1 MEEDSKVPVT
11 PPTLQTEEAAKETK
25 IEPAADA
32 VSPADKATSN
42 TGSVADK
49 ATKSEPDMNK
59 VVGNI
64 DAMNTSLEKLFTLHT
79 DIKDALLG
87 AAGSFQSIANGTGQN
102 TISLNEISTK
112 ITTLVD
118 RPAVNPVDVT
128 AICENVKTILA
139 RPAVTTAE
147 VAAISAGVETLLSRP
162 TAPTSKNR
170 WGPWLRAAIIIAVL
184 GTIVLVRTCSGTP
197 RGAAAA
203 GLTNNVSGALP
214 ASAAPNVS
222 APTQAAPIPAPAP
235 APVPAPA
242 PKARRVIIQNVIT
255 GKVTTIDPDGST
267 NNDAVVVSSSTQAQT
282 VIVDNRLSGLSNC
295 FNNLSN
301 VQINFGTGNNNNKG
315 NAVGNTIVVQ
325 PVIVHLP
332 PTQILRGPPHQ
343 GAPALPPA
351 QQAPTNAPAPTP
363 APQAEAAPVHQT
375 ESVANQVGNAPTSTM
390 APAKNQMP
398 ESSASSGGFSSV
410 TTVQGNFV
418 QLLGTIYAQDVN
430 SSYVVPAGS
439 GHTGP
444 Q

>member
-1 MEEDSKVPVT
+1 MEEEDSKVPVT
-11 PPTLQTEEAAKETK
+11 PPIVSSAPQTEEAAKETK

-32 VSPADKATSN
+32 VSLADKATSN
-42 TGSVADK
+42 IGSVADK

-59 VVGNI
+59 VVDNI
-64 DAMNTSLEKLFTLHT
+64 DSLEKLFTLHT
-79 DIKDALLG
+79 DIKAALQG
-87 AAGSFQSIANGTGQN
+87 AARSFQSIANGTGEN
-102 TISLNEISTK
+102 TISLNKISTK

-118 RPAVNPVDVT
+118 RPAVNPADVT
-128 AICENVKTILA
+128 AIGENVKTILD

-147 VAAISAGVETLLSRP
+147 VAAISADVKTLLTRP
-162 TAPTSKNR
+162 A
-170 WGPWLRAAIIIAVL
+170 WMPWLRAAIIIAVL
-184 GTIVLVRTCSGTP
+184 GTLIVLVRTCSGTP

-222 APTQAAPIPAPAP
+222 APTQAAPIPA
-235 APVPAPA
+235 PAPA

-301 VQINFGTGNNNNKG
+301 VQINFGTIGNNNNKG

-332 PTQILRGPPHQ
+332 PTQILRGPPPQ

-351 QQAPTNAPAPTP
+351 QQVPTNAPAP
-363 APQAEAAPVHQT
+363 APQTQVAPIPQT
-375 ESVANQVGNAPTSTM
+375 GSVANQVGNAPTSTI
-390 APAKNQMP
+390 AAAKNQMS

-410 TTVQGNFV
+410 ATVQMDFV
-418 QLLGTIYAQDVN
+418 QTTGTIYVRNVN
-430 SSYVVPAGS
+430 NSYVVPAGS